1 MEIPMPKSV
10 LNCTLTST
18 QGKYAFDPVSKILT
32 WEVGKIDG
40 QKLPNIRGS
49 VSILIISCPIKGAKR
64 GIGSFILVVNIFVN
78 TYIDSLPS

>member
-1 MEIPMPKSV
+1 MEIPMPKTV

-49 VSILIISCPIKGAKR
+49 VSILIISCPI
-64 GIGSFILVVNIFVN
+64 NIRSKERN
-78 TYIDSLPS
+78 LIMYPCCK

>member
-49 VSILIISCPIKGAKR
+49 VSTPYL
-64 GIGSFILVVNIFVN
+64 L
-78 TYIDSLPS
+78 

>member
-1 MEIPMPKSV
+1 MEIPMPKTV

-18 QGKYAFDPVSKILT
+18 QGKYAFDPVIKILS

-49 VSILIISCPIKGAKR
+49 VSTIALINYFTVGHY
-64 GIGSFILVVNIFVN
+64 NI
-78 TYIDSLPS
+78 